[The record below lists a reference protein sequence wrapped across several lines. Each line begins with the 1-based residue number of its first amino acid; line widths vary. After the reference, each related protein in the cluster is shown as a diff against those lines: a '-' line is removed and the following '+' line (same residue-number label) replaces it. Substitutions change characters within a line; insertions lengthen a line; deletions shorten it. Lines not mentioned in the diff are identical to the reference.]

1 MLYHSITELFFP
13 GIGCLDSVAGNLGS
27 NLKEEEAHLAECLAV
42 KSSVVCVQFPERC
55 VNAQTVAA
63 PPAVTHLY
71 YPRFPTGD
79 ILVTKESWLGFFP
92 FSKASF
98 PDWQAQGFVLLLS
111 LLLFV
116 GFQ

>member
-27 NLKEEEAHLAECLAV
+27 NLKEEEARLAECLAV
-42 KSSVVCVQFPERC
+42 KSWVVCVQLPEWC
-55 VNAQTVAA
+55 VNAQAVAA
-63 PPAVTHLY
+63 SPAVTYLY
-71 YPRFPTGD
+71 YLCLPTGD
-79 ILVTKESWLGFFP
+79 MLVTKESRVGFCP

-98 PDWQAQGFVLLLS
+98 PDWQAEGFVLLLS

-116 GFQ
+116 GF